1 MRDLERDIAAL
12 DARAA
17 AHNTSTTQHAHSSE
31 HNEHY
36 TPAWLVDAA
45 RYVVNGFTLDP
56 FSSPIANET
65 VKASWWWCDG
75 DQNNLDAHKGVM
87 RHVMGSAIWRIHW
100 DDPFGEALP
109 SRVWCNPP
117 GGRLNA
123 ETLEPLPRNENGKQ
137 GGPGLSSA
145 GAAFAKLS
153 HEWLHGRVDCA
164 LFLCFSL
171 NVFRTA
177 QSKAWAPHFPQACAP
192 TSFPFVCFRDRIH
205 FDTVDENG
213 NVQHGA
219 GGGAPQDSA
228 LVLLPSHINQADMLG
243 RFKEAFSP
251 YGHVRL

>member
-1 MRDLERDIAAL
+1 MGQQKSMRDIERDIAAL

-56 FSSPIANET
+56 FSSPVANET
-65 VKASWWWCDG
+65 VKAQEFWTLAQWGTMPENVYRVLWQVRDG
-75 DQNNLDAHKGVM
+75 AGGL
-87 RHVMGSAIWRIHW
+87 SA
-100 DDPFGEALP
+100 P
-109 SRVWCNPP
+109 RVWCNPP

-123 ETLEPLPRNENGKQ
+123 DTLEPLPRNENGKQ

-153 HEWLHGRVDCA
+153 HEWRHGRVDCA

>member
-1 MRDLERDIAAL
+1 M
-12 DARAA
+12 
-17 AHNTSTTQHAHSSE
+17 QHAHSSE

-36 TPAWLVDAA
+36 TPESIASAG
-45 RYVVNGFTLDP
+45 RYVLNGFTFDP
-56 FSSPIANET
+56 FSSARANET
-65 VKASWWWCDG
+65 IKAEVYWEIGMWG
-75 DQNNLDAHKGVM
+75 DTPERVLKAPWGDPDA
-87 RHVMGSAIWRIHW
+87 
-100 DDPFGEALP
+100 DALP

-123 ETLEPLPRNENGKQ
+123 ETLAQLPKNENNKQ

-153 HEWLHGRVDCA
+153 HEWVRGRVDCA

-177 QSKAWAPHFPQACAP
+177 QSRAWAKHFPHACAP

-205 FDTVDENG
+205 FDTVDEHG

-228 LVLLPSHINQADMLG
+228 IVLLPARHYPVEDAMLQ
-243 RFKEAFSP
+243 RFKDAFSP